1 MSNQILVGT
10 AKGLI
15 QYQTPGGTHWQA
27 TQVHFQGFTVG
38 LLYVDERSGR
48 WWVGLSHKHWGEKLH
63 YSDDGGASWQESSVP
78 TLQGESLP
86 NGQPARLRQLWCM
99 QHGGHDKPGTL
110 WLGTD
115 PGALFKSEDQG
126 ETFTLVRGL
135 WDHPSRQQ
143 PGQWFGAGSDTP
155 FIHSI
160 VLDPRDSDHVYVA
173 VSCAGVF
180 ETRDGGWHWEP
191 KNQGLVA
198 AYLPNPEVEVGHDP
212 HCLLMPR
219 QHPGVLWQQNHCG
232 IFYSGNGG
240 AQWQEVSDAAGV
252 PYYGFALAVDDANPR
267 RAWVIPAESDAQR
280 VAAGLALRVF
290 QTNDQGV
297 TWESV
302 SDDLPQQH
310 AFDIVLRQAF
320 ARQNKLMVFGTNNGN
335 LYLSDTDSVHWKTI
349 SHTLPKVNSV
359 IIIQAPR

>member
-1 MSNQILVGT
+1 MYDRILVGT

-15 QYQTPGGTHWQA
+15 QYQKEGAEWKA
-27 TQVHFQGFTVG
+27 TRVHFQGFEVS
-38 LLYVDERSGR
+38 LLYVDERTNR

-63 YSDDGGASWQESSVP
+63 YSDDAGAQWQETRLP

-86 NGQPARLRQLWCM
+86 NGKPARIRQLWCM
-99 QHGGHDKPGTL
+99 QHGGYDRPGTL

-115 PGALFKSEDQG
+115 PGALFLSEDAG

-160 VLDPRDSDHVYVA
+160 VLNPRDSNHLYIA

-180 ETRDGGWHWEP
+180 ETRDGGLHWEP

-198 AYLPNPEVEVGHDP
+198 AYLPNPRVEVGHDP
-212 HCLLMPR
+212 HRLLMPQ
-219 QHPGVLWQQNHCG
+219 QHPSVLWQQNHCG
-232 IFYSGNGG
+232 IFYSADGG
-240 AQWQEVSDAAGV
+240 ACWQEVSDSSKV
-252 PYYGFALAVDDANPR
+252 PYYGFALAIDDEDPGC
-267 RAWVIPAESDAQR
+267 AWVIPAESDEQR

-290 QTNDQGV
+290 QTSDQGV
-297 TWESV
+297 TWVSV
-302 SDDLPQQH
+302 SDGLPQQH

-320 ARQNKLMVFGTNNGN
+320 ARKKQFMVFGTNNGN
-335 LYLSDTDSVHWKTI
+335 LYLSDTRRIYWKLI
-349 SHTLPKVNSV
+349 SHTLPKVNIVV
-359 IIIQAPR
+359 IL

>member
-1 MSNQILVGT
+1 MADSILVGT
-10 AKGLI
+10 AKGLV
-15 QYQTPGGTHWQA
+15 QYQKGSGGDWKEA
-27 TQVHFQGFTVG
+27 QVYFQGFDVS
-38 LLYVDERSGR
+38 LLYVDKRINR

-63 YSDDGGASWQESSVP
+63 FSDDAGTTWQETAVP
-78 TLQGESLP
+78 TLHNESLP
-86 NGQPARLRQLWCM
+86 TGKPAKLRQLWCM
-99 QHGGHDKPGTL
+99 QQGGDDQPDTL

-126 ETFTLVRGL
+126 ESFHLVRGL

-160 VLDPRDSDHVYVA
+160 VVDPQDSHHVYVA

-180 ETRDGGWHWEP
+180 ETTDGGHHWHP
-191 KNQGLVA
+191 RNQGLVA

-219 QHPGVLWQQNHCG
+219 QYPNVLWQQNHCG
-232 IFYSGNGG
+232 IYYSENGG
-240 AQWQEVSDAAGV
+240 IQWQEVSDASGI
-252 PYYGFALAVDDANPR
+252 PYYGFALAVDDKDPR

-290 QTNDQGV
+290 QTNNQGRS
-297 TWESV
+297 WESV
-302 SDDLPQQH
+302 SDGLPQQQ
-310 AFDIVLRQAF
+310 AFDLVLRQAF
-320 ARQNKLMVFGTNNGN
+320 AKQNKLMVFGTNNGN
-335 LYLSDTDSVHWKTI
+335 LYLSDTERIHWRTI
-349 SHTLPKVNSV
+349 SYTLPKVNSV
-359 IIIQAPR
+359 III